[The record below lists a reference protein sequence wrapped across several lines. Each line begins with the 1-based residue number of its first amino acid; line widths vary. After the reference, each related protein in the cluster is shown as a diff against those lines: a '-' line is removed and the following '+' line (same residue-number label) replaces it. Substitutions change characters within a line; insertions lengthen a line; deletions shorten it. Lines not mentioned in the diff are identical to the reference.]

1 MNKKLC
7 FILMTSFLGVFQHLS
22 ADDKVVVTDIKGEKI
37 SFLLSSNPVVSFDT
51 YSLILKT
58 DDETVSYPLTEYR
71 SFTIENNPSSVK
83 QTTPLQSPLFIINNG
98 LLEASGLNPK
108 SDVSVCNILGIVI
121 TKGITDENG
130 NISLSLDNQKNSV
143 CIIKTSHGSFKVCV
157 R

>member
-58 DDETVSYPLTEYR
+58 DDESTDDNEDEFKFFALR
-71 SFTIENNPSSVK
+71 SDNPFDTYHIEFRYGSKEEGILDYFSGKYAYWMAAGV
-83 QTTPLQSPLFIINNG
+83 
-98 LLEASGLNPK
+98 LEN
-108 SDVSVCNILGIVI
+108 D
-121 TKGITDENG
+121 
-130 NISLSLDNQKNSV
+130 DNQCEKSIRLFVKENLEPRV
-143 CIIKTSHGSFKVCV
+143 E
-157 R
+157 